1 MDASLSHLD
10 PLSPGASGQI
20 EEREKQRDNELVNEI
35 LERKRLTAERGIK
48 LAVVLL
54 TSRKLLGAVFPL
66 ALPMMPATNGIA
78 DDSNLDFRLSIIRRQ
93 SSLDARASLFVISP
107 VGATE
112 VQNFVVS
119 LRNEL
124 YESAVDYYREH
135 GRRARR
141 KRSRVPTQVPSKP
154 IGQTSGPP
162 PLGPQAWSARYDYK
176 MGVFAEMRQELEVSL
191 KCVAALVGSI
201 AVRNARTDTMKTATT
216 VCSISSA
223 LRPRYRLEPSAG

>member
-1 MDASLSHLD
+1 MIPCAFVLVLRLWEPNMDPDLAQLD
-10 PLSPGASGQI
+10 PLSAGTGARL
-20 EEREKQRDNELVNEI
+20 EEREKQRDADLVNEI

-54 TSRKLLGAVFPL
+54 TSRQLLGERSSFCDQSRSDRA
-66 ALPMMPATNGIA
+66 AA
-78 DDSNLDFRLSIIRRQ
+78 DDPNLDFRLSIIRRQ

-112 VQNFVVS
+112 VANFVVS

-141 KRSRVPTQVPSKP
+141 KRSRVPTQARP
-154 IGQTSGPP
+154 IGAVAGPA
-162 PLGPQAWSARYDYK
+162 PLGPQAWSVRYDYK
-176 MGVFAEMRQELEVSL
+176 MAVFAEMRQEIEVSL
-191 KCVAALVGSI
+191 KCAEHV
-201 AVRNARTDTMKTATT
+201 
-216 VCSISSA
+216 
-223 LRPRYRLEPSAG
+223 